1 MLEALV
7 DLNDWRSLGLQL
19 GIRNPTLDRI
29 EDEVRG
35 IPNRKREMLSEWFK
49 WADNVTK
56 PQFGKPSW
64 DRLITA
70 VSQVDLQL
78 ADEIKEAAPWN
89 N

>member
-1 MLEALV
+1 MLEALT
-7 DLNDWRSLGLQL
+7 DLNDWRSLGLKL

-29 EDEVRG
+29 EDEVKKSD
-35 IPNRKREMLSEWFK
+35 RKREMLSLWFK

-70 VSQVDLQL
+70 VGQVDLQL
-78 ADEIKEAAPWN
+78 AEEIKEAAPWN